1 MAQALLPLKDLVQA
15 KTRLAGLLRPSERR
29 ALAQAM
35 AEDVLSVMASHPE
48 IARITLVSDDPGAE
62 LLASKYGAD
71 CWSERSLGCRGLNA
85 LMQSASE
92 RLLGNEYEPLIVLH
106 ADLPL
111 LECGDITEVLSLQRE
126 QGGLVIGSDRQGSG
140 TNLLAFDAAAV
151 PRFCFGADS
160 CDAHVSGAHRSGIRV
175 TMCRTPGVFADV
187 DEPAD
192 LQWVMDRLGN
202 RPAGRTAAL
211 LHDTPLGVRL
221 ALALASIPVI
231 DSPNTGSVEQINSG
245 SVA

>member
-1 MAQALLPLKDLVQA
+1 
-15 KTRLAGLLRPSERR
+15 
-29 ALAQAM
+29 M
-35 AEDVLSVMASHPE
+35 AEDVLSVLSSHPD
-48 IARITLVSDDPGAE
+48 IARITLVSDDPGAA

-71 CWSERSLGCRGLNA
+71 CWSERSLGCSGLNA

-92 RLLGNEYEPLIVLH
+92 RLLGNAHGPLIVLH

-111 LECGDITEVLSLQRE
+111 LECGDITEVVALQKA
-126 QGGLVIGSDRQGSG
+126 QGGIVIGSDRQGRG
-140 TNLLAFDAAAV
+140 TNLLAFDAAAL

-160 CDAHVSGAHRSGIRV
+160 CDAHVSGARRCGIRV

-202 RPAGRTAAL
+202 HPRGNTATL

-221 ALALASIPVI
+221 ALALASMPVI
-231 DSPNTGSVEQINSG
+231 ESPNAGSAEQINSG